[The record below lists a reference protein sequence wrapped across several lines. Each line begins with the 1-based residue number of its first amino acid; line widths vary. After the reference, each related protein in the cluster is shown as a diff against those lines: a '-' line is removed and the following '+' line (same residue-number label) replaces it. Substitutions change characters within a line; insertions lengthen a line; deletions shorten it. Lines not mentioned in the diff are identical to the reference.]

1 MIEEEGLVVA
11 LSGVRAEVETRRASG
26 CGGCTADGACSTSL
40 LDRLL
45 GRRPVRLLA
54 LNRAGAEVGDRVV
67 VGVDESALLRAALAA
82 YLVPILALLAGAMLG
97 RFLTGGAE
105 SGSLLGGSVGLLL
118 AFAWLR
124 RYSGRL
130 GGNPA
135 AEPVVLRRKGGSV
148 PISVALPGPP
158 SGV

>member
-40 LDRLL
+40 LNRLL

-97 RFLTGGAE
+97 RFLTDGAE
-105 SGSLLGGSVGLLL
+105 SGSLLGGSVGLLV

-124 RYSGRL
+124 RDSGRL

-135 AEPVVLRRKGGSV
+135 GRPVVLRRKGGAVAIAVGLPERPSSV
-148 PISVALPGPP
+148 
-158 SGV
+158 